1 MTLKDYLRKRGMSLS
16 ALAAK
21 MGRPVSTIHSWAN
34 GDRRPNWNHVA
45 EIERVTNGS
54 VKAKDFVP
62 RQDDKA

>member
-1 MTLKDYLRKRGMSLS
+1 
-16 ALAAK
+16 

-62 RQDDKA
+62 RGPEAKP